1 MKKFLLAIGCLALV
15 WMATACGAVNAVK
28 SVAGSDANLRTTTE
42 LWSDVPRMDGLATSQ
57 MEMPVFVHV
66 LMRTALDGMGDGKD
80 TGDWIVFSS
89 SKLPEEVKNFYTNE
103 RMAAQ
108 GWEPSKNSTCLNG
121 TDQGIPGVGV
131 FCVFEKLEPDKRV
144 ELLITASQDTQ
155 TKETTVFFVRVQEV
169 GTPVA
174 NNAPTAA
181 AAQKPTR
188 GEITMLQGTAP
199 YGIEKR
205 SMPTGLDLEQLLP
218 KQVGPYTRTSMER
231 ASKQGVPATSV
242 ELDGDS
248 IYAHYRSGAKD
259 IFVEFAVTSH
269 AADAQATLE
278 VAAGDTGG
286 VFPTDPQLGSM
297 GTEPSYLKVINAD
310 GAFFAWTRGGYY
322 FSASAKSGEGDLDAF
337 VKAFPY

>member
-1 MKKFLLAIGCLALV
+1 
-15 WMATACGAVNAVK
+15 
-28 SVAGSDANLRTTTE
+28 
-42 LWSDVPRMDGLATSQ
+42 
-57 MEMPVFVHV
+57 
-66 LMRTALDGMGDGKD
+66 
-80 TGDWIVFSS
+80 
-89 SKLPEEVKNFYTNE
+89 
-103 RMAAQ
+103 
-108 GWEPSKNSTCLNG
+108 
-121 TDQGIPGVGV
+121 
-131 FCVFEKLEPDKRV
+131 
-144 ELLITASQDTQ
+144 
-155 TKETTVFFVRVQEV
+155 
-169 GTPVA
+169 
-174 NNAPTAA
+174 
-181 AAQKPTR
+181 
-188 GEITMLQGTAP
+188 MLQGTAP

-286 VFPTDPQLGSM
+286 AFPTDPQLGLM

-322 FSASAKSGEGDLDAF
+322 FSASANSGEGDLDAF